1 MAWSDSLSDMTLL
14 AALFHLL
21 ALGVPV
27 LVTIQ
32 DIVADVHA
40 IAQACVL
47 CRDGV
52 IERADVN
59 ISVEKLYRA
68 SDAEYK
74 ACCRFLRVGENART
88 AGCVIMCHV

>member
-1 MAWSDSLSDMTLL
+1 MAWSDSLSDVALL

-21 ALGVPV
+21 ALGAPV
-27 LVTIQ
+27 LVTIE
-32 DIVADVHA
+32 DIVGDVHA

-52 IERADVN
+52 IERANVN

-74 ACCRFLRVGENART
+74 AYVAFFASVRTRVQLDAL
-88 AGCVIMCHV
+88 